1 MLKKETVLCYNYVYF
16 NIEPFF
22 GFMKIN
28 ILAILIILIILAA
41 VTESGW

>member
-1 MLKKETVLCYNYVYF
+1 MLKKEAVLCYNYVYF

-28 ILAILIILIILAA
+28 ILAILIILAA

>member
-1 MLKKETVLCYNYVYF
+1 MLKKVTVLCYNYVYF

-22 GFMKIN
+22 EFMKIN
-28 ILAILIILIILAA
+28 ILAILIILAA

>member
-16 NIEPFF
+16 NTEPFF
-22 GFMKIN
+22 EFMKIN
-28 ILAILIILIILAA
+28 ILAILIILAA